1 MGGAADACRIAR
13 PVPMAAAPGGMPR
26 HDREGFIGADRPPFV
41 KARRVHASHVPEG
54 KGKDQV

>member
-26 HDREGFIGADRPPFV
+26 HDREGFIVADRSLFV
-41 KARRVHASHVPEG
+41 
-54 KGKDQV
+54 